1 VDVHTFVFPSS
12 DSTSRQTF
20 SFGVTENAPG
30 EYETSARGA
39 EVQRRVRLLVV
50 GFLENRGF
58 VQKPDGADF
67 IVRIASGRREREA
80 PRALPLPHPKPTG
93 PAWFDEHEEED
104 FVEGI
109 LVIDVLDGKDQQP
122 LWHGAARVQINP
134 DKIDDDLLKRATAKV
149 LASFPWSRVGRSA
162 P

>member
-1 VDVHTFVFPSS
+1 
-12 DSTSRQTF
+12 
-20 SFGVTENAPG
+20 
-30 EYETSARGA
+30 
-39 EVQRRVRLLVV
+39 VRLLVV
-50 GFLENRGF
+50 GFLENRASCRSRT
-58 VQKPDGADF
+58 VQTHRQD
-67 IVRIASGRREREA
+67 RLGRREREA

-134 DKIDDDLLKRATAKV
+134 DKSTTTC
-149 LASFPWSRVGRSA
+149 
-162 P
+162 